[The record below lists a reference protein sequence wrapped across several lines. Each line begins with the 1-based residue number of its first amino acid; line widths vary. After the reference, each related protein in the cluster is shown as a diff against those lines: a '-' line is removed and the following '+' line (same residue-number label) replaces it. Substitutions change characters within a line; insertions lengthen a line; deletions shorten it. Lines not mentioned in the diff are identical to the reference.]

1 MIPLKKL
8 LKMNSRIK
16 NILIFVGALIL
27 GSLVNGLIIQY
38 GPLLIPPPEG
48 VDFST
53 EKGLMEGMSKMEAR
67 HFVMPFLAHAF
78 GTLVSAILM
87 KRFAFENASRYTFGI
102 SFFYLFGGIYMVYL
116 LPAPFWFEAMDII
129 FAYLPMAWLA
139 NKWIPARVS

>member
-1 MIPLKKL
+1 
-8 LKMNSRIK
+8 MNARVK

-48 VDFST
+48 LDFST
-53 EKGLMEGMSKMEAR
+53 EKGLLEGMPRMEAR
-67 HFVMPFLAHAF
+67 HFVTPFFAHAI

-87 KRFAFENASRYTFGI
+87 KRFAFENAGRYTFGI
-102 SFFYLFGGIYMVYL
+102 AIFNLMAGIYMVYL
-116 LPAPFWFEAMDII
+116 LPAPFWFEATDLI

-139 NKWIPARVS
+139 NKWIPTRIS

>member
-1 MIPLKKL
+1 
-8 LKMNSRIK
+8 MNASLK

-27 GSLVNGLIIQY
+27 GSLVNGLIIQF

-53 EKGLMEGMSKMEAR
+53 EKGLMEGMPKMEAR
-67 HFVMPFLAHAF
+67 HFITPFLAHAI

-87 KRFAFENASRYTFGI
+87 KRFAFENASRYTFGVAI
-102 SFFYLFGGIYMVYL
+102 FNLLAGIYMVYL

-139 NKWIPARVS
+139 NKWVPARNVLTFKTASL